1 MKKTTHPFMTAIL
14 HPLALCAL
22 VTLFC
27 SCAATSV
34 QKTWKAPDCQQPV
47 GKIAVLTIEER
58 GLLRQGFEN
67 RFVAQLTKAGAPALV
82 TYDLLS
88 LPEIKADKR
97 VAADRFRASGAEAI
111 LILRLVD
118 VGTSYRESR
127 AGSERYA
134 PVLTGIDSMGWY
146 DYYSVGFADMSS
158 TYGSLKQTVYLE
170 TSLYDL
176 NTEKRLWSG
185 LTQTVVKENM
195 DRVAEMDPL
204 VGKFVAAMLKDGV
217 IR

>member
-1 MKKTTHPFMTAIL
+1 MLGMLPPM
-14 HPLALCAL
+14 ALCAL
-22 VTLFC
+22 ATLLC

-34 QKTWKAPDCQQPV
+34 KKTWKSPDCQQPV

-67 RFVAQLTKAGAPALV
+67 RFVSQLSKAGASALV

-88 LPEIKADKR
+88 LQQIKEDKR
-97 VAADRFRASGAEAI
+97 VAAERFRASGAEAI

-118 VGTSYRESR
+118 VGSSYRESR
-127 AGSERYA
+127 AGDERYA
-134 PVLTGIDSMGWY
+134 SVVTGINTLGWY
-146 DYYSVGFADMSS
+146 DYYSVGFIDMST
-158 TYGSLKQTVYLE
+158 TYGTLKQTVYLE

-176 NTEKRLWSG
+176 KTEKRLWSG
-185 LTQTVVKENM
+185 VTQTVVKENM

-204 VGKFVAAMLKDGV
+204 VEKIVAAMRTDGV

>member
-1 MKKTTHPFMTAIL
+1 MNKTNPPFMTAML
-14 HPLALCAL
+14 RLLSLCAL
-22 VTLFC
+22 AALLG

-34 QKTWKAPDCQQPV
+34 KTTWKAPDCQQPV
-47 GKIAVLTIEER
+47 GKIAVLTIDER

-67 RFVAQLTKAGAPALV
+67 RFVAQLTKAGASALV

-88 LPEIKADKR
+88 LPEIKENKQA
-97 VAADRFRASGAEAI
+97 AADRFRASGVEAI
-111 LILRLVD
+111 LILRLAN

-134 PVLTGIDSMGWY
+134 PMLTGIDSMGWY
-146 DYYSVGFADMSS
+146 DYYSVGFMDMSS

-176 NTEKRLWSG
+176 KTEKRLWFG

-204 VGKFVAAMLKDGV
+204 VGKIIAAMQKDGV
-217 IR
+217 VR